1 MNTDPRAQQLADNL
15 LRELSDRGQIIEGG
29 WRAYELLTLR
39 GTSELQRSECRKAF
53 FFGAQHLF
61 ASVLG
66 MMDEDKE
73 PTAQDLERMD
83 KLDKELKRFI
93 EEMKRQ

>member
-1 MNTDPRAQQLADNL
+1 MNNTPKQIAENL

-29 WRAYELLTLR
+29 WKGYEILVLD
-39 GTSELQRSECRKAF
+39 GCSDIQKNECRKAF

-66 MMDEDKE
+66 MLSPEEDA
-73 PTAQDLERMD
+73 TDLDVERME
-83 KLDKELKRFI
+83 KLDSELRKFLT
-93 EEMKRQ
+93 ENGGFK